1 MIKTLFALIA
11 LFIFMQFS
19 AADEHKDLRAV
30 DFYDRISLGTKVTY
44 PDMVSPLM
52 LVRCRETKRSG
63 SDFERN
69 WLGEDVP
76 TKVVI
81 NYVIEEVFVG
91 PNEYHDRKVGATIK
105 SQGGYYVLDTTIS
118 IALPTPPAEFIGIVR
133 RQEGYLEMLDMHL
146 AGINFPVYAPHCNP
160 KNRNSTLSESDY
172 QKVGQFAKTLK
183 EWVQVG
189 LNQGYK
195 SQAGLDWLEKQSTS
209 SNEFVA
215 KWADWQSKHI
225 DQKAS
230 DSKEITCSDDEN

>member
-1 MIKTLFALIA
+1 
-11 LFIFMQFS
+11 
-19 AADEHKDLRAV
+19 
-30 DFYDRISLGTKVTY
+30 
-44 PDMVSPLM
+44 M
-52 LVRCRETKRSG
+52 LVRCKEISRRET
-63 SDFERN
+63 DLQRN
-69 WLGEDVP
+69 WHGDEEP
-76 TKVVI
+76 TTIVI
-81 NYVIEEVFVG
+81 LYRIEEIFVG
-91 PNEYHDRKVGATIK
+91 VNNLLGSKVGSMIK
-105 SQGGYYVLDTTIS
+105 KDGDLYLLDITTSTVL
-118 IALPTPPAEFIGIVR
+118 PKQPAEFIGVIR
-133 RQEGYLEMLDMHL
+133 NWTSGIETLDLHL

-160 KNRNSTLSESDY
+160 KNHNPTLSESDY

-195 SQAGLDWLEKQSTS
+195 SQAGLDWLEKQTTS